1 MHRLWLLVLVS
12 IRAGGCYTWRCR
24 AGQVEDVFLIDALVA
39 EIKSLPA
46 FGFRSSVMMTFCCQ
60 VALLLS
66 LVVAVSVYAGNW
78 CMNIQVYCLNLNI
91 HGWYLKCA
99 VCVPDRHETGLYV
112 WFCDAGVDC
121 KQTPGWHVALSS
133 GYLLPYQR
141 DAEGGRLQCLLQR
154 LQLQATGD

>member
-1 MHRLWLLVLVS
+1 MWHQMHRPRLPVHVS

-24 AGQVEDVFLIDALVA
+24 AGQVEDVFLIDASVA
-39 EIKSLPA
+39 EIKFLPA

-66 LVVAVSVYAGNW
+66 LAVAVSAYAGNW
-78 CMNIQVYCLNLNI
+78 CGTFYRLNLNI
-91 HGWYLKCA
+91 YGRYLKC
-99 VCVPDRHETGLYV
+99 VLCVPDRHETGLHV
-112 WFCDAGVDC
+112 WFCDTGVDR

-141 DAEGGRLQCLLQR
+141 DAEGGRL
-154 LQLQATGD
+154 